1 MIEMVYKGKDKDGK
15 DERRLPKNVRQIGE
29 AGKGKKVY
37 LEDYV
42 VTYLHQ
48 VEAAVLLGETW
59 EKDGSKY
66 IFFHGG
72 IQVDDT
78 EFGENIWEQV
88 YRDAREY
95 FEDSEVLGW
104 SMQMTEPPTASDQR
118 VNRIFKSYFDREDT
132 VLLLYEPMEKED
144 VIFAEENGVLK
155 KTGGYYVYY
164 DKNKSMQEYMVR
176 KNEGKSVEKE
186 EKITDRAI
194 KSFRKIS
201 EEKKSGQEK
210 EKGEERQTRNPRFI
224 YAASTFLAL
233 TILVLGV
240 TMISNYDKM
249 KDMEMQISDMAKGT
263 EGGVEANASAKEEAR
278 GKKDAET
285 EKFTNGLSQ
294 TEVPDGNQEAG
305 NSMEDQKAS
314 EGGEPGNATAD
325 NLSGV
330 ANLPNGTDAAS
341 AQGTDMASVP
351 DTGSGMGM
359 ASTEGAG
366 TDIASTQGTGTEAAS
381 AQENGA
387 DTAAPGTE
395 DGAAEAASG
404 NVRTR
409 QAFYTVKDG
418 DTLADI
424 CRMYYGTA
432 DKVEEICT
440 FNNITDPNRI
450 LPGQKIKLP

>member
-1 MIEMVYKGKDKDGK
+1 MIEMVYKGKEKDGK

-66 IFFHGG
+66 IFIHGA
-72 IQVDDT
+72 IQVEDT
-78 EFGENIWEQV
+78 EFGEDIWEQV

-104 SMQMTEPPTASDQR
+104 SMQMTEPPTSSDQR

-155 KTGGYYVYY
+155 KAGGYYIYY

-201 EEKKSGQEK
+201 EERKNGQEK
-210 EKGEERQTRNPRFI
+210 EKGPERQTRSPRFI

-263 EGGVEANASAKEEAR
+263 EGAVEANAFAKDGAR
-278 GKKDAET
+278 GGTDAET
-285 EKFTNGLSQ
+285 DQASDSHTGIS
-294 TEVPDGNQEAG
+294 DRNQ
-305 NSMEDQKAS
+305 
-314 EGGEPGNATAD
+314 EPGNSVENQKSPESGMPGTTGTD
-325 NLSGV
+325 NISGA
-330 ANLPNGTDAAS
+330 ANLTNGTDAAS
-341 AQGTDMASVP
+341 AQGTGTDAVSVSE
-351 DTGSGMGM
+351 T
-359 ASTEGAG
+359 GAG
-366 TDIASTQGTGTEAAS
+366 MDMASTQGTGTDAAS
-381 AQENGA
+381 AQGTGT
-387 DTAAPGTE
+387 DTASVQETE
-395 DGAAEAASG
+395 DGAAEAASRT
-404 NVRTR
+404 VRTR

>member
-66 IFFHGG
+66 IFIHGA

-78 EFGENIWEQV
+78 EFGEDIWEQV

-95 FEDSEVLGW
+95 FEDSEVVGW

-155 KTGGYYVYY
+155 KTGGYYIYY

-210 EKGEERQTRNPRFI
+210 EKAPERQTRNPRFI

-263 EGGVEANASAKEEAR
+263 EGAVEANASAKDEAK
-278 GKKDAET
+278 GGKDAET
-285 EKFTNGLSQ
+285 EQ
-294 TEVPDGNQEAG
+294 AADGMTGISDRNQEAG
-305 NSMEDQKAS
+305 SSIEDQKSS
-314 EGGEPGNATAD
+314 ESGAPGSTGTD
-325 NLSGV
+325 NLSGA

-341 AQGTDMASVP
+341 AQGTGTDMASVSDMGTGM
-351 DTGSGMGM
+351 DT
-359 ASTEGAG
+359 AA
-366 TDIASTQGTGTEAAS
+366 TQGTGTDAAS
-381 AQENGA
+381 VQETGT
-387 DTAAPGTE
+387 DTAAQGTE

-404 NVRTR
+404 TVRTR

>member
-1 MIEMVYKGKDKDGK
+1 MIEMVYKGKEKDGK

-66 IFFHGG
+66 IFIHGA

-78 EFGENIWEQV
+78 EFGEDIWEQV

-104 SMQMTEPPTASDQR
+104 AMQMTESPAASDQR

-144 VIFAEENGVLK
+144 VIFAEENGVLR
-155 KTGGYYVYY
+155 KTGGYYIYY

-201 EEKKSGQEK
+201 EEKKNGQEK
-210 EKGEERQTRNPRFI
+210 EKGAERQTRNPRFI

-263 EGGVEANASAKEEAR
+263 EGAVEANAPAKDEAR
-278 GKKDAET
+278 NRKDVET
-285 EKFTNGLSQ
+285 EQAGGSLGQ
-294 TEVPDGNQEAG
+294 TGVSDMSQEAG
-305 NSMEDQKAS
+305 NSMEEQKPS
-314 EGGEPGNATAD
+314 ESGTLGSTGTD
-325 NLSGV
+325 NISDM

-341 AQGTDMASVP
+341 AQGT
-351 DTGSGMGM
+351 
-359 ASTEGAG
+359 G
-366 TDIASTQGTGTEAAS
+366 TDIASVPETGAGMDASSTQGTGTDTALAQEAGTNTAS
-381 AQENGA
+381 AQ
-387 DTAAPGTE
+387 GTE

-404 NVRTR
+404 TVRTR